1 MGALTELP
9 PELVVGW
16 ALWVV
21 GGLLLTMW
29 FMRRSGPTRLRDI
42 PPEPAHTAPPRMSGT
57 QAVAVR
63 PVSGTHAVAGRRV
76 SGTHPAAGRSLS
88 GIRPAA
94 SQSQSSTSVPDAFA
108 ELRAL
113 LDHPE
118 EPPRSS

>member
-1 MGALTELP
+1 MGTLNQLP

-29 FMRRSGPTRLRDI
+29 FMRRSTPTRLR
-42 PPEPAHTAPPRMSGT
+42 EVPAPTPLPATARLTG
-57 QAVAVR
+57 A
-63 PVSGTHAVAGRRV
+63 HAVARPM
-76 SGTHPAAGRSLS
+76 SGSHAAHGRSLA
-88 GIRPAA
+88 GTVAVAERPSAA
-94 SQSQSSTSVPDAFA
+94 SRPVGVPPQSQSHDAFA

-118 EPPRSS
+118 EPPRS